1 MQRCLKLLRCR
12 KQDCNAELSEPAS
25 QILEYIKKPAVPVLR
40 EMFDYISFHYN
51 DFTFASGYILSFCA
65 HFNMR
70 AQSNKLWW
78 RADDKSKPQSGNPQV
93 GFAAVNVYT
102 M

>member
-1 MQRCLKLLRCR
+1 M
-12 KQDCNAELSEPAS
+12 
-25 QILEYIKKPAVPVLR
+25 R

-78 RADDKSKPQSGNPQV
+78 RAGDKSKPQSGNPQV